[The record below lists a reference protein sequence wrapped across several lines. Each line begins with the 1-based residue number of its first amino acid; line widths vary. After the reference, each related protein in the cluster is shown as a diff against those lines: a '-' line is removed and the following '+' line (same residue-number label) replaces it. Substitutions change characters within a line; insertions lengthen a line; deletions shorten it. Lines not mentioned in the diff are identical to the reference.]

1 MRFLP
6 KIQKRAG
13 IMSQNLDI
21 RSDNSCPANW
31 TSFFGNYQN
40 KENFVKALARYLMDK
55 FKVIERPSDADTTIV
70 KEALMFAKESAVT
83 IFSDDTDIL
92 CLLVHH
98 VATDPLLHNILLTNM
113 TRKKGK
119 PREYY
124 SISDVLRKPENV
136 LHDVSLFAHAFT
148 GCDTTSAVHMLDKT
162 TILKKILDSPALK
175 LIALQYY
182 KECTPPEIST
192 TTAQFFELLHSSSD
206 SLPAIRKLNYEQM
219 VLSDR
224 ANIDPSL
231 LPPTPRTAY
240 YHGATLKILMTRLLI
255 GDDNWKDSHS
265 FQ

>member
-1 MRFLP
+1 
-6 KIQKRAG
+6 
-13 IMSQNLDI
+13 
-21 RSDNSCPANW
+21 
-31 TSFFGNYQN
+31 
-40 KENFVKALARYLMDK
+40 MDK

-255 GDDNWKDSHS
+255 GDDN
-265 FQ
+265 